1 MTDLV
6 ASELIKLRTT
16 RTFFGLTGAALGLV
30 LLITVLASALAPFED
45 EDQPFLGLIEVASLA
60 GIFALVLGI
69 LAISTEF
76 RHGTVTPSL
85 LAVPNRSAWAV
96 SKLIANG
103 VAGLLLGFV
112 AVLVP
117 SLLVLLIFSIR
128 GIDASAD
135 AGEVVNVVFGSTVGA
150 GLLAALGVGLGA
162 LIRNQA
168 GAIVAALVWLFF
180 LEGLLG
186 IIPGLDEVVPKYGP
200 GAAWGAVTGTAGS
213 ADQLGQVSGGLVL
226 FAYAVIFLVAG
237 IGLLQRRD
245 VAANSS

>member
-1 MTDLV
+1 MNALI
-6 ASELIKLRTT
+6 ASEILKLRTT

-30 LLITVLASALAPFED
+30 LLITTLAAALAPWDD
-45 EDQPFLGLIEVASLA
+45 ENTPFTELIGIASLA

-85 LAVPNRSAWAV
+85 LAVPNRPVWAL

-103 VAGLLLGFV
+103 VAGLVLGLA
-112 AVLVP
+112 AVLIP
-117 SLLVLLIFSIR
+117 SLVVLLIFSLR
-128 GIDASAD
+128 GIEGNAD
-135 AGEVVNVVFGSTVGA
+135 TEEVIRIVAGSTVGA

-168 GAIVAALVWLFF
+168 GAIVVALVWLFF
-180 LEGLLG
+180 LEGLIG
-186 IIPGLDEVVPKYGP
+186 IIPGLDEIVPKYAP
-200 GAAWGAVTGTAGS
+200 AAAWGAVTGTEGPG
-213 ADQLGQVSGGLVL
+213 DQLGQVPAGLVL
-226 FAYAVIFLVAG
+226 AGWALLFLVAG
-237 IGLLQRRD
+237 IGLLRRRD